1 MNLTK
6 KVVDMKPI
14 TIYSLIICTI
24 FIITAVY
31 FLFVAV
37 NLSLQGRVLS
47 LGVII
52 FICGLLIRQAGNTV
66 RTLIAADM
74 IEK

>member
-1 MNLTK
+1 
-6 KVVDMKPI
+6 MKPI
-14 TIYSLIICTI
+14 TIYSLVISAI
-24 FIITAVY
+24 FVIFAIY

-47 LGVII
+47 LGVIV
-52 FICGLLIRQAGNTV
+52 FICGLLIKQAGSTV

-74 IEK
+74 VEK